1 VDRKGNRW
9 IDGIVIVTGITGVY
23 TASTWGVIQVP
34 TSNHTLKKGFVILAI
49 IFFTR
54 VATVVMV

>member
-23 TASTWGVIQVP
+23 TASTWGVIQVL
-34 TSNHTLKKGFVILAI
+34 TSNHTAKKCYLLFVINFWQLY
-49 IFFTR
+49 F
-54 VATVVMV
+54 